1 MGTLKISGHSDD
13 LVELEGDIEDEIDCY
28 EESVTLTLND
38 GSIVDVDYGGNGFWC
53 VDVRKVGD
61 GTTVA
66 KTHATNVDTDY
77 SDVVV
82 LKSSRV
88 PAFEIIEV
96 EKV

>member
-38 GSIVDVDYGGNGFWC
+38 GSIVDVDYGNNGFWC

-61 GTTVA
+61 GTTVE
-66 KTHATNVDTDY
+66 KTTATNVDTDY

-88 PAFEIIEV
+88 PSFEIVEV
-96 EKV
+96 EKI